1 MSPGSVLSARKVPR
15 SARARFKAGSLAR
28 GRSAC
33 GLPVWRRVWV
43 DGMRADFIVN
53 NTNTIL
59 TRVHVARIGPG
70 YFGTTHDM
78 WFGGDDP
85 GPRVKFT
92 HGACEVKKQQCNVKS
107 CCTGYLPRK
116 NIRECLRNAQMSHVH
131 LNVMMQCHV
140 MLQ

>member
-1 MSPGSVLSARKVPR
+1 
-15 SARARFKAGSLAR
+15 
-28 GRSAC
+28 
-33 GLPVWRRVWV
+33 
-43 DGMRADFIVN
+43 MRADFIVN

-92 HGACEVKKQQCNVKS
+92 HGACEVKSNTVM
-107 CCTGYLPRK
+107 L
-116 NIRECLRNAQMSHVH
+116 SHVARGTYPAKTYE
-131 LNVMMQCHV
+131 NACVMHK
-140 MLQ
+140 